1 VEAVRVLVGAI
12 VLIGGIVAAAGIAIY
27 ALWWFTLLAI
37 RRVPMIGKRHRHP
50 GWDRLNRP

>member
-1 VEAVRVLVGAI
+1 VETLRVLVGAI

-27 ALWWFTLLAI
+27 ALRWFTLLAI
-37 RRVPMIGKRHRHP
+37 RRVPMIGERHRHP